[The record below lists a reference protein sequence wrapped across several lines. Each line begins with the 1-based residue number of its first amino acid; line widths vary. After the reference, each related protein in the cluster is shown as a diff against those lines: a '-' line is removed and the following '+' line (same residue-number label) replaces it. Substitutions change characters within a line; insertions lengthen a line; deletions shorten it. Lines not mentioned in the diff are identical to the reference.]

1 MTTSPD
7 VATTVDA
14 FLGGLVEAVQP
25 DDGGHRSGL
34 EAVLI
39 AAAIETD
46 FDGTLVD
53 LGAGSGIAG
62 MCVAA
67 RCPGASVVLVERDRD
82 AVAAA
87 RATLARPANRA
98 FAGRVS
104 IVATDIGA
112 PESQRLADGLG
123 RDFADAVIL
132 NPPFYDPDGGTLSSH
147 PLRADAH
154 VIGGGGLEP
163 WFRTAASVLRPGGR
177 VVAIFRADGIGDL
190 LAALAGRFGAAAILP
205 IHPRA
210 NQPAHRVLV
219 RAVKG
224 SRGRPAL
231 LPGLTLHGEAGGAYL
246 PPVEAILRDGTS
258 LADAHPARASG
269 RPG

>member
-1 MTTSPD
+1 MTTAPE
-7 VATTVDA
+7 VAATVDA

-34 EAVLI
+34 EAILI
-39 AAAIETD
+39 AAAIETG

-67 RCPGASVVLVERDRD
+67 RCPRASVVLVERDRD

-98 FAGRVS
+98 FAKRVA
-104 IVATDIGA
+104 IVATDIAA
-112 PESQRLADGLG
+112 PEARRLADGLG
-123 RDFADAVIL
+123 RDFADAAIL
-132 NPPFYDPDGGTLSSH
+132 NPPFYDPDVGTLSPH
-147 PLRADAH
+147 PRRANAH
-154 VIGGGGLEP
+154 VIGRGGLEP
-163 WFRTAASVLRPGGR
+163 WFRAAASVLKPGGR
-177 VVAIFRADGIGDL
+177 VVAIFRVDGIGDL
-190 LAALAGRFGAAAILP
+190 IAALAGRFGAAAILP

-224 SRGRPAL
+224 SRARPAL
-231 LPGLTLHGEAGGAYL
+231 LPGLTLHGEAGGTYL
-246 PPVEAILRDGTS
+246 PPVEAILRDGAS
-258 LADAHPARASG
+258 LADAHPVWAGA

>member
-1 MTTSPD
+1 MAPD

-14 FLGGLVEAVQP
+14 FLSGLVEAVQP

-39 AAAIETD
+39 AAAIETG

-67 RCPGASVVLVERDRD
+67 RCPGASIVLVERDRD

-87 RATLARPANRA
+87 RASLARPANRA
-98 FAGRVS
+98 FAGRVA
-104 IVATDIGA
+104 IVATDIAA
-112 PESQRLADGLG
+112 PESRRLADGLD
-123 RDFADAVIL
+123 RDFADAAIL
-132 NPPFYDPDGGTLSSH
+132 NPPFYDSDVGTLSPH
-147 PLRADAH
+147 ARRADAH

-163 WFRTAASVLRPGGR
+163 WIRAAASVLRPGGR
-177 VVAIFRADGIGDL
+177 LVAVYRADGIGEL
-190 LAALAGRFGAAAILP
+190 LAAFAGRFGDAAVLP

-210 NQPAHRVLV
+210 NRPAHRVLV
-219 RAVKG
+219 RAIKG
-224 SRGRPAL
+224 SRARPAL
-231 LPGLTLHGEAGGAYL
+231 LFGLTLHGEKGGAYL
-246 PPVEAILRDGTS
+246 PPVEAILRDGAG
-258 LADAHPARASG
+258 LADTHPAWASG